1 MVIQTFSSSIYEAEA
16 GGSLSVQGQPGLPV
30 VQASHI
36 VREVSKTKQHN
47 KTMGAK
53 NLKHREMRNR
63 ILL

>member
-1 MVIQTFSSSIYEAEA
+1 VHTFNLSTQEAEK